1 MAVYAVG
8 QITFK
13 DRERYGRYARRL
25 SEMLARKGG
34 GELLAAD
41 NTPLCLAGSW
51 NADRVVL
58 LRFDDEATFRS
69 FFESDEYREIAVD
82 RDAGADLLLLM
93 VRGA

>member
-1 MAVYAVG
+1 MAVYAIG

-25 SEMLARKGG
+25 SEMLAARGG

-41 NTPLCLAGSW
+41 NAPACLAGQFD
-51 NADRVVL
+51 ADRVVL

-69 FFESDEYREIAVD
+69 FFDSDEYKQIAVD
-82 RDAGADLLLLM
+82 RDAGADVTLLM
-93 VRGA
+93 VRGL